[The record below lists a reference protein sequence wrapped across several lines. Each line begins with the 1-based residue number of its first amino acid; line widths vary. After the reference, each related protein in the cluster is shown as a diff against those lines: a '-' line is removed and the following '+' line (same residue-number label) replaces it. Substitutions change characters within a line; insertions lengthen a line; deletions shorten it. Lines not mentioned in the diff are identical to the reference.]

1 MSILVEGT
9 LLSPAGHVI
18 GNADIVLTSI
28 STSLVVLGGTPQS
41 AQTDPGGNYSFTLNN
56 GNFAVS
62 VSKDGNNWFSGMITV
77 TDITMPKSLNAL
89 ILHDAMMAEIPVD
102 YWSYFQSQTGILFS
116 DFSKIEEAVEITT
129 SSKDISVAAK
139 NEAVSAKDSAK
150 ASAVYVQNVADAN
163 TYIITP
169 EDPDGTIAGIA
180 GTPNGKSFRVG
191 QGVGNG
197 FKTYVNKDGVA
208 LEISG
213 SLGAN
218 DLAIYVSHDANNNIE
233 LSSDANGNTI
243 AVNDEFGGAH
253 IVGVEVSV
261 QEKIESLDKNK
272 GPYLNLLSD
281 ADNAAY
287 GAVDEYGHLHLPDM
301 QSSIQDMMSSQQK
314 KIESL
319 IKNRRVLDVRECGF
333 NAKKGENATYA
344 IQRAIDWLRWN
355 GGGIVYLPEA
365 FYPLSTFIIP
375 RNNVSII
382 GAGDKSVLLPYKQNT
397 AIKFVGTHTNY
408 LENVLMSNFK
418 IEGENQVLLPGAKYV
433 PDIKGTYIKHW
444 RNCVMDNVTMLN
456 IGATALGND
465 MADNCSIIRCRIE
478 NFGRLAP
485 SAGSA
490 GIWERPLGA
499 SGIGIGTGAFDDEPL
514 YMAFNTVK
522 NGTNFPL
529 FLEPQGGGAARGAI
543 AISNILM
550 GGYAGLADCGV
561 DGFQAIGNQM
571 RLNKFGILRYPGTNN
586 DGKPGRRA
594 QYISN
599 IVDSNEDHGIYS
611 YSTKT
616 DPLIGWNIYAY
627 NQVTN
632 NGKDGVN
639 FRYTNPSVVMQN
651 ETVDSNHINGNGRH
665 GINIEEAKE
674 VINCDFT
681 NNKTWGNGQRELGHG
696 VNSSVP
702 FTACSINNNKIR
714 DTQATVTQQYPVNL
728 TGELTDVDISFNH
741 CVGNAQNSL
750 NLTGSQTRVTT
761 NFNAGI

>member
-1 MSILVEGT
+1 MANSYLNIPVPTPTQDPVPSARIQDHVFAGAKLDEWATSSEETYTDRLGVKHLTNVGLVAN
-9 LLSPAGHVI
+9 LSPLGKTYTLEQAVAAISSGEIPNDAYFFVWSDNPDYIAEKYQNI
-18 GNADIVLTSI
+18 GGVATPTGEYIIN
-28 STSLVVLGGTPQS
+28 GGRLIAS
-41 AQTDPGGNYSFTLNN
+41 DDN
-56 GNFAVS
+56 GNLIALDDVD
-62 VSKDGNNWFSGMITV
+62 SKRVFVVDDFGGMNV
-77 TDITMPKSLNAL
+77 TGL
-89 ILHDAMMAEIPVD
+89 
-102 YWSYFQSQTGILFS
+102 
-116 DFSKIEEAVEITT
+116 
-129 SSKDISVAAK
+129 
-139 NEAVSAKDSAK
+139 
-150 ASAVYVQNVADAN
+150 
-163 TYIITP
+163 
-169 EDPDGTIAGIA
+169 DGT
-180 GTPNGKSFRVG
+180 
-191 QGVGNG
+191 
-197 FKTYVNKDGVA
+197 
-208 LEISG
+208 
-213 SLGAN
+213 
-218 DLAIYVSHDANNNIE
+218 
-233 LSSDANGNTI
+233 
-243 AVNDEFGGAH
+243 
-253 IVGVEVSV
+253 V
-261 QEKIESLDKNK
+261 QERIDTISANK
-272 GPYLNLLSD
+272 GPYLNLMTD

-287 GAVDEYGHLHLPDM
+287 GSIDEYGHLHLPDM
-301 QSSIQDMMSSQQK
+301 QASIQDMFKSQQS
-314 KIESL
+314 KIEGL
-319 IKNRRVLDVRECGF
+319 LKNRHVLDVRECGF
-333 NAKKGENATYA
+333 NAKTGENATYA
-344 IQRAIDWLRWN
+344 IQRALNWLSGS

-365 FYPLSTFIIP
+365 YYPLSTFIIP
-375 RNNVSII
+375 RSNVSII
-382 GAGDKSVLLPYKQNT
+382 GAGNKSILLPYKQNT
-397 AIKFVGTHTNY
+397 AIRFVGTLTNY
-408 LENVLMSNFK
+408 LENVVMSNFT
-418 IEGENQVLLPGAKYV
+418 IEGENQVLLSGAGYV

-485 SAGSA
+485 NAGSA

-499 SGIGIGTGAFDDEPL
+499 SGIGIGTGALDDEPL

-594 QYISN
+594 QFISN
-599 IVDSNEDHGIYS
+599 IVDSNEEHGVYS

-616 DPLIGWNIYAY
+616 DPLIGWNLYAH
-627 NQVTN
+627 NQITN

-728 TGELTDVDISFNH
+728 TGALTDVDISFNH

-750 NLTGSQTRVTT
+750 NLIGSQTRVTT

>member
-1 MSILVEGT
+1 MAVLISGKLIGPNGDPRPGVTIMLTAVKTSSAVVHLAPSSSITGVDGSYSLSVEVGTHNVMIEAYGRPFEKVGQIKVYSDSKPGT
-9 LLSPAGHVI
+9 LNDFLTTPGADELTPA
-18 GNADIVLTSI
+18 IV
-28 STSLVVLGGTPQS
+28 
-41 AQTDPGGNYSFTLNN
+41 
-56 GNFAVS
+56 
-62 VSKDGNNWFSGMITV
+62 
-77 TDITMPKSLNAL
+77 
-89 ILHDAMMAEIPVD
+89 AMVD
-102 YWSYFQSQTGILFS
+102 
-116 DFSKIEEAVEITT
+116 DMR
-129 SSKDISVAAK
+129 AA
-139 NEAVSAKDSAK
+139 AAAYARQAKDSANRSET
-150 ASAVYVQNVADAN
+150 ASQNSQNIADAN
-163 TYIITP
+163 TYYTTP
-169 EDPDGTIAGIA
+169 EDPDGTIAGLA

-191 QGVGNG
+191 HGVGNG

-208 LEISG
+208 LEVAG

-218 DLAIYVSHDANNNIE
+218 DLAVYVSHDANNNIE
-233 LSSDANGNTI
+233 LSSDAAGNTI
-243 AVNDEFGGAH
+243 SVNDEFGGTH
-253 IVGVEVSV
+253 IVGVEGNV
-261 QEKIESLDKNK
+261 QEKMDSLDKNK

-287 GAVDEYGHLHLPDM
+287 GAIDEYGHLHLPDM

-314 KIESL
+314 KIECL

-333 NAKKGENATYA
+333 NAKTGENAVYV
-344 IQRAIDWLRWN
+344 IQRAINLLSRN
-355 GGGIVYLPEA
+355 GGGVVYLPEA

-382 GAGDKSVLLPYKQNT
+382 GAGNKSILLPYKQNT
-397 AIKFVGTHTNY
+397 AIRFEGTLTNY
-408 LENVLMSNFK
+408 LENVLMSNFT
-418 IEGENQVLLPGAKYV
+418 IEGENQVLLPGAGYV

-485 SAGSA
+485 NAGSA

-499 SGIGIGTGAFDDEPL
+499 SGIGIGTGALDDEPL

-594 QYISN
+594 QFISN
-599 IVDSNEDHGIYS
+599 IVDSNEEHGVYS

-616 DPLIGWNIYAY
+616 DPLIGWNLYAY
-627 NQVTN
+627 NQITN
-632 NGKDGVN
+632 NGKDGMN
-639 FRYTNPSVVMQN
+639 FRYINKDVVMQN

-665 GINIEEAKE
+665 GLNVEAAKE
-674 VINCDFT
+674 VINCDIT
-681 NNKTWGNGQRELGHG
+681 NNKVWGNGQKELGHG
-696 VNSSVP
+696 VNSPVP

-728 TGELTDVDISFNH
+728 TGALTDVDISFNH

-750 NLTGSQTRVTT
+750 NLTGTKTRVTT